1 MIRFVR
7 LRGQPDPKIFST
19 KRILENCCV
28 ADRLSP
34 EARSRLMSRV
44 RSRDTTPERGVR
56 TLLHGMG
63 YRFRLHREDLPGTPD
78 IVMPGR
84 NLVIFVHGCFWHG
97 HSCKVDKMP
106 KSKTEYWNPKIE
118 ANRERDLRKARK
130 LRRMGW
136 RVLTVWECEL
146 RSPDKLRR
154 RLERTIGG

>member
-1 MIRFVR
+1 M
-7 LRGQPDPKIFST
+7 
-19 KRILENCCV
+19 

-34 EARSRLMSRV
+34 DARSRLMSRV

-56 TLLHGMG
+56 TLLHAMG
-63 YRFRLHREDLPGTPD
+63 YRFRLHRKELPGTPD

-84 NLVIFVHGCFWHG
+84 KVVIFVHGCFWHG

-106 KSKTEYWNPKIE
+106 KSKTEYWGPKIE

-146 RSPDKLRR
+146 RAPDKLRR
-154 RLERTIGG
+154 RLERIIGR